1 MFTDLPV
8 GTGGGCVTQ
17 GPFANMTVNLGPD
30 GLIVYDGVTLSS
42 TDLFAYHP
50 RCLKRDFTD
59 YALQRYA
66 NESSVL
72 TLLRDMENIWDFE
85 TLMQGRQGVP
95 ELGVHGGGHYAMGGD
110 PGRDVYVS
118 PGEPLFWSHHANID
132 RVWWMWQMLDPETRV
147 GNVSTAISGALTLN
161 DLYAPHGNGTLTDLQ
176 NVGFVQDGFE
186 VELGALLDNTA
197 GMLCTVYE

>member
-1 MFTDLPV
+1 
-8 GTGGGCVTQ
+8 
-17 GPFANMTVNLGPD
+17 MTVNLGPD
-30 GLIVYDGVTLSS
+30 GLIVYDGVTVSS
-42 TDLFAYHP
+42 TDLFAPHP

-59 YALQRYA
+59 FALQRYA

-72 TLLRDMENIWDFE
+72 TLLRDMPDIWEFE
-85 TLMQGRQGVP
+85 TLMQGRQGEP

-110 PGRDVYVS
+110 PGRDVFVS

-147 GNVSTAISGALTLN
+147 GNVSTAIRGSLTLN
-161 DLYAPHGNGTLTDLQ
+161 DIYEPHGNGTLTDLQ
-176 NVGFVQDGFE
+176 NVGFVQAGLQ

-197 GMLCTVYE
+197 GILCTVYE